1 MPGPGPGPERTA
13 RKPSLFALIS
23 NVGVGA
29 WPLPTFACAYIVCSC
44 PTPPRVWSSAERQ
57 RQDKP
62 ANHDLFTTVSF
73 VEKKTGAGKMAQW

>member
-1 MPGPGPGPERTA
+1 MFVLERGHSQHLHVHTLSVA
-13 RKPSLFALIS
+13 VPPS
-23 NVGVGA
+23 
-29 WPLPTFACAYIVCSC
+29 
-44 PTPPRVWSSAERQ
+44 PRVWSSTERL